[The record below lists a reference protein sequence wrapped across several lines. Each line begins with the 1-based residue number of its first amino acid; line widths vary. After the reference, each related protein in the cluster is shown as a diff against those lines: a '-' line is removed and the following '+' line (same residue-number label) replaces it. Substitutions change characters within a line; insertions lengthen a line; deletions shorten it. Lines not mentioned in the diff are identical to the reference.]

1 MGKGREAM
9 AWSDA
14 PTEKQLMYLEELRE
28 MSAYPIPKFT
38 GKTRKD
44 VQEYIEKYR
53 KTAYQR
59 TDKFGFY

>member
-1 MGKGREAM
+1 M
-9 AWSDA
+9 AWNDT
-14 PTEKQLMYLEELRE
+14 PTEKQLKYLEELQE
-28 MSAYPIPKFT
+28 MSAYPIPIFS

-53 KTAYQR
+53 PIAYQR